1 MTGRIGGWFAAL
13 LPIAC
18 MHGHVFAATGGD
30 PVADLSRCAAVA
42 DRDERLTCYDGLATR
57 YARPAKAGA
66 TTANKVSPTEA
77 SPISAPASASTAAA
91 FAPATRAPAA
101 APAPAF
107 APATVAKGPAVESKA
122 DFGLTAAQKRKESD
136 EPAKAQAI
144 DGVVTGFGMSSNG
157 RPLVRLDNV
166 QAWEL
171 DQADPL
177 LSVGDKVIIRR
188 ATLGSFLLTT
198 PTKRVHRVRR
208 LS

>member
-1 MTGRIGGWFAAL
+1 MTRRTGGWFAAL

-42 DRDERLTCYDGLATR
+42 DRDERLTCYDGLATL
-57 YARPAKAGA
+57 YARPAK
-66 TTANKVSPTEA
+66 
-77 SPISAPASASTAAA
+77 
-91 FAPATRAPAA
+91 AA

-107 APATVAKGPAVESKA
+107 APATVSKGPAVESKA
-122 DFGLTAAQKRKESD
+122 DFGLTAAQKRTESD

-157 RPLVRLDNV
+157 RPLVRLDNA

-177 LSVGDKVIIRR
+177 LSVGDKVIIRS

-208 LS
+208 LT

>member
-1 MTGRIGGWFAAL
+1 MY
-13 LPIAC
+13 
-18 MHGHVFAATGGD
+18 GHVFAATGGD

-42 DRDERLTCYDGLATR
+42 DRDERLTCYDGLADR
-57 YARPAKAGA
+57 YARPAKAAA
-66 TTANKVSPTEA
+66 TTANKVSPTKA
-77 SPISAPASASTAAA
+77 APIAAPASASSAAA
-91 FAPATRAPAA
+91 SAPAA
-101 APAPAF
+101 RAPAPAPAF

-144 DGVVTGFGMSSNG
+144 DGVVTGFGTSSNG
-157 RPLVRLDNV
+157 RPLVRLDNA

>member
-1 MTGRIGGWFAAL
+1 MTRRTGGWFAAL

-18 MHGHVFAATGGD
+18 MHGYVFAATGGD

-57 YARPAKAGA
+57 YGRPAKAAA
-66 TTANKVSPTEA
+66 TTANKVSATEA
-77 SPISAPASASTAAA
+77 APIAAPASASTAAA
-91 FAPATRAPAA
+91 SAPAA
-101 APAPAF
+101 RAPAPAPAF

-122 DFGLTAAQKRKESD
+122 DFGLTAAQRRKESD

-157 RPLVRLDNV
+157 RPLVRLDNA